1 MDTLELDYQPPKAKV
16 LVISDSLGTTA
27 SAVVDAAEAQFD
39 KDLVDVVRLTRVR
52 TIEEVEKFLDEQME
66 SDRPMAV
73 FHTIGTSALRREV
86 RDACGSRGIPSI
98 DLMGPAI
105 TVLSGL
111 TGVEPS
117 EEVGALRNRQ

>member
-86 RDACGSRGIPSI
+86 RDACESRGIPSI

-117 EEVGALRNRQ
+117 E